1 MNLIHYIQFNQS
13 KNFRDYHGEE
23 GIYEAIA
30 VVKHEGGMTADGE
43 AQGHYICDVKSKG
56 SDKWFRT
63 NDNKIPVSILQQNV
77 TKDGIVILF
86 RRTD

>member
-1 MNLIHYIQFNQS
+1 MNSIHYLQFNKS
-13 KNFRDYHGEE
+13 LNFRDYQGEE

-30 VVKHEGGMTADGE
+30 IVNHEGGMTADGE
-43 AQGHYICDVKSKG
+43 AQGHYICDVKSKV

-63 NDNKIPVSILQQNV
+63 NDNQIPVPIFQKNV
-77 TKDGIVILF
+77 KKNGIVILF